1 MSREKIQVRH
11 VASGLPKIKI
21 LGRRLWV
28 AKPSEACA
36 SSLVWERR
44 SCQELVLQISAQDG
58 FLLDTHACQILS
70 SSLVLLILAL
80 PGLTLPPTRLSK
92 IMIFFFFCI
101 CFDCLVHA
109 VCLSKC
115 LSVRLSACLFIAY
128 RRFSLFGLLN
138 IVFSVCLFISVFL
151 FVLTTTVT
159 SLWPKFINTAILDI
173 VSPFSRPSIFVN
185 VASVPRITFNIL
197 HLTHSMKALPLN
209 IAGMLGNKFIELSLF
224 FFFVLFL

>member
-92 IMIFFFFCI
+92 IMIFF
-101 CFDCLVHA
+101 
-109 VCLSKC
+109 S
-115 LSVRLSACLFIAY
+115 SVFALTVLYTLSACP
-128 RRFSLFGLLN
+128 N
-138 IVFSVCLFISVFL
+138 VCHSVCLLVFS
-151 FVLTTTVT
+151 
-159 SLWPKFINTAILDI
+159 SLIGD
-173 VSPFSRPSIFVN
+173 SPF
-185 VASVPRITFNIL
+185 
-197 HLTHSMKALPLN
+197 
-209 IAGMLGNKFIELSLF
+209 KFSSTLFFQYVCLYLSFYLSL
-224 FFFVLFL
+224 LRP